1 MSIEGGNRIKY
12 FSSIYFVENNKFLKC
27 ISNFDGNIP
36 PGRKIGYIVVFRAIF
51 SPKSSRM
58 LVFGISYFAS
68 S

>member
-36 PGRKIGYIVVFRAIF
+36 PGRKIGYIVVFGQF
-51 SPKSSRM
+51 FLPK
-58 LVFGISYFAS
+58 VAVC
-68 S
+68 